1 MARLIPS
8 PAVGHHPGDE
18 ISALLAAARARHY
31 GEFRASFIEFGVP
44 GQNLLCAGSRG
55 TSSRFS
61 LRPSRR
67 GRRRAIT
74 TNCAIPRTRA
84 PTGWG
89 SSGRLDTWD
98 DDYRPDSAAAAT
110 FEILLYYLVPALYTD
125 GRRQASAL
133 LGQWGFLTKYLIP
146 DLEALPPTRRAR
158 LLRHVLRKTAR
169 RAGRYAV
176 WGDMHRLGA
185 AHWLGRLPVLG
196 KAFRLARF
204 PVGGS
209 RETPMKTAHGLVAAP
224 HDAVYGSQARH
235 ISDLSDLD
243 ENYFVLFGGQ
253 DGWLGSANFA
263 DQIGLWRQG
272 SYIRMPLRA
281 ESIAAEF
288 PLSMDLEPAP

>member
-8 PAVGHHPGDE
+8 PTVGHHSSDE

-31 GEFRASFIEFGVP
+31 GEFRASFTEFGVP
-44 GQNLLCAGSRG
+44 GQNQLCAGNRG

-74 TNCAIPRTRA
+74 TICAIPRTRA
-84 PTGWG
+84 LTRRG

-98 DDYRPDSAAAAT
+98 GDYRPDSAAAAT
-110 FEILLYYLVPALYTD
+110 LETLLYYLASLYTD

-146 DLEALPPTRRAR
+146 DLEALSPTRRAR
-158 LLRHVLRKTAR
+158 LFRQVLRKTAR

-185 AHWLGRLPVLG
+185 AHWLGGLPYHRMRRISPG
-196 KAFRLARF
+196 A
-204 PVGGS
+204 GS
-209 RETPMKTAHGLVAAP
+209 RQALAGRFSVHIDQTRMERHADYREYRRNDVQLDAPRIILVDPGTLASWLRTR
-224 HDAVYGSQARH
+224 GR
-235 ISDLSDLD
+235 L
-243 ENYFVLFGGQ
+243 GGQ
-253 DGWLGSANFA
+253 NKV
-263 DQIGLWRQG
+263 
-272 SYIRMPLRA
+272 LRV
-281 ESIAAEF
+281 IN
-288 PLSMDLEPAP
+288 D

>member
-1 MARLIPS
+1 MNPGRWRTCSPSPPHGGRRELARLIPS

-125 GRRQASAL
+125 ERRQASAL

-146 DLEALPPTRRAR
+146 DLEALSPTRRAR
-158 LLRHVLRKTAR
+158 LFRQVLRKTAR

-185 AHWLGRLPVLG
+185 AHWLGGLPFWARPSAWPDSPWTVPG
-196 KAFRLARF
+196 K
-204 PVGGS
+204 P
-209 RETPMKTAHGLVAAP
+209 P
-224 HDAVYGSQARH
+224 
-235 ISDLSDLD
+235 
-243 ENYFVLFGGQ
+243 
-253 DGWLGSANFA
+253 
-263 DQIGLWRQG
+263 
-272 SYIRMPLRA
+272 
-281 ESIAAEF
+281 
-288 PLSMDLEPAP
+288 